1 MNINELLEIAE
12 EFFDNMH
19 PNFCENYIEIN
30 YEDVSEFWRI
40 TGEFFDQIHPPPDF
54 Y

>member
-19 PNFCENYIEIN
+19 PNFCEDYVEQNEESELWKLC
-30 YEDVSEFWRI
+30 ED
-40 TGEFFDQIHPPPDF
+40 FFSQMGQQV
-54 Y
+54 

>member
-19 PNFCENYIEIN
+19 PNFCEDYVEQNEEFELWKLC
-30 YEDVSEFWRI
+30 ED
-40 TGEFFDQIHPPPDF
+40 FFSQIGQQI
-54 Y
+54 